1 MSLPLQDFFGA
12 DLTAFP
18 WLQTSI
24 RRRRGDGAPKWE
36 FRVVSLNKWS
46 ASLGH
51 YKSQVPHTPE
61 FAGRFISLVV
71 LQSSSLLKR
80 ERGTLRFCA
89 AWPR

>member
-1 MSLPLQDFFGA
+1 MSLPLQGFFGP
-12 DLTAFP
+12 DLTAVP

-24 RRRRGDGAPKWE
+24 RRRRLNGAPKWE

-61 FAGRFISLVV
+61 FAGRFIALVV